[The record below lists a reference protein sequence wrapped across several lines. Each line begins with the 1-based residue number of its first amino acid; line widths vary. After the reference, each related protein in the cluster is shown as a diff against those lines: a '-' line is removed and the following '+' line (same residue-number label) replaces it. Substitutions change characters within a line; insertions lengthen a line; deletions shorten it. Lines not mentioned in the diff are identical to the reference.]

1 MGSHYSPL
9 TFEERRKIDQWHDAK
24 VPVLEIA
31 DRLGRA
37 SSTISR
43 ELQRNAY
50 EDTEIPELDGYS
62 SMTAQN
68 AYERRRAIHRKLI
81 SNPEL
86 KAVVEDR
93 L

>member
-1 MGSHYSPL
+1 MGSLYSPL

-24 VPVLEIA
+24 MPVPEIA

-43 ELQRNAY
+43 ELQR
-50 EDTEIPELDGYS
+50 
-62 SMTAQN
+62 
-68 AYERRRAIHRKLI
+68 KLI

-86 KAVVEDR
+86 KAAVEDR